1 MKTTKKT
8 LLARGSR
15 LANSANQLEVLTNTT
30 PRQVNFT
37 NFSDQ
42 LHTIGLYPLLAT
54 GIKILQ
60 INVGK
65 RCNQTCKHCHVDAGP
80 DRREMMSLETMEQCL
95 QVLANTDID
104 TVDITGGAP
113 ELHPNFR
120 WFVQQAAQM
129 GKHIINRCNLTIIRS
144 NPKHYDLPQFFAQ
157 NRIEVVSS
165 LPHYAALRTD
175 SQRGEGVFAA
185 SIEAL
190 QLLNQVG
197 YGQTDS
203 GLVLNLVYNPSG
215 AFLPAPQE
223 QLEAEFKRQLLLR
236 YHINFNHL
244 FAITNMPIS
253 RFLDYLLTSGNYNA
267 YMQQLIDTFNPAAA
281 QNVMCRSTL
290 SVSWDG
296 YLYDCDFNQMLQ
308 LKLHKNLPQH
318 ISNFDFA
325 QLKHR
330 QIVLNQH
337 CYGCTAGSGSSCA
350 GNVV

>member
-1 MKTTKKT
+1 M
-8 LLARGSR
+8 GSR
-15 LANSANQLEVLTNTT
+15 LANPANQLEVLSNTSQQ
-30 PRQVNFT
+30 QVNFT
-37 NFSDQ
+37 PFCDQ
-42 LHTIGLYPLLAT
+42 LNKVGLYPLLAT
-54 GIKILQ
+54 GIKTLQ

-95 QVLANTDID
+95 RVLADTDIE

-113 ELHPNFR
+113 ELHPHFR

-144 NPKHYDLPQFFAQ
+144 NPKYYDLPQFFAQ
-157 NRIEVVSS
+157 NRVEVVSS

-175 SQRGEGVFAA
+175 SQRGDGVFAA
-185 SIEAL
+185 SVEAL

-197 YGQTDS
+197 YGQADS
-203 GLVLNLVYNPSG
+203 GLLLNLVYNPSG

-236 YHINFNHL
+236 YQINFNQL
-244 FAITNMPIS
+244 FVITNMPIS

-267 YMQQLIDTFNPAAA
+267 YMQQLIDAFNPAAA
-281 QNVMCRSTL
+281 QNVMCRNTL

-308 LKLHKNLPQH
+308 LNLHKHLPQH
-318 ISNFDFA
+318 INNFDIA

-330 QIVLNQH
+330 PIIFNQH
-337 CYGCTAGSGSSCA
+337 CYGCTAGSGSSCGGIVA
-350 GNVV
+350 